1 MRFWGFSLLLLAGC
15 WLPQSVVREKIHDVP
30 GADDTLDSVDGVD
43 TPAIDTDAPPD
54 TVDTPD
60 PVDTIDTPEVDTE
73 PSACWDAEI
82 PSGATGLTLAGDNT
96 NRGDDHA
103 STCTPFEGGQDL
115 AWSWEVPQT
124 GCYVFSTAGS
134 GFDSVLYLLDGCQ
147 DELVCNDDVAYEL
160 GEYSSEVHAQ
170 LSADQVVTVVV
181 DGYDADAVGDV
192 SLSFW
197 QGEDLAYDVDA
208 GFLEGL
214 LYTGSNSGQ
223 DTTLSFG
230 STDDCSDDGGRDV
243 LIRWQ
248 ASGSGVFRFSVSR
261 ADFDT
266 VLSVHRP
273 CDTEAFRC
281 TDAARPVLGGNG
293 LQEEIDMTLDLGEV
307 VILRVAGARFLGA
320 ADTGTFDL
328 RVRYIEP

>member
-1 MRFWGFSLLLLAGC
+1 MRFWVFTLLLTGC

-30 GADDTLDSVDGVD
+30 GDDSTLDSVDVVD
-43 TPAIDTDAPPD
+43 TPVIDTDEPPD

-60 PVDTIDTPEVDTE
+60 PVDTTIDTPVDTDL
-73 PSACWDAEI
+73 PVCWDAEI
-82 PSGATGLTLAGDNT
+82 PSGATGLTLAGDN
-96 NRGDDHA
+96 NERGDNHA

-124 GCYVFSTAGS
+124 GCYVISTAGS

-160 GEYSSEVHAQ
+160 NDYSSEVHAQ
-170 LSADQVVTVVV
+170 LTADQIVTVVV
-181 DGYDADAVGDV
+181 DGYDADAVGNV

-197 QGEDLAYDVDA
+197 QGEEVAYDVDA
-208 GFLEGL
+208 GFVEGL
-214 LYTGSNSGQ
+214 LYTGSNSGE
-223 DTTLSFG
+223 DTTLSFAEA
-230 STDDCSDDGGRDV
+230 DDCSDDGGRDV
-243 LIRWQ
+243 LVRWQ
-248 ASGSGVFRFSVSR
+248 ASGSGVFRFSISH

-266 VLSVHRP
+266 VLSVHRA
-273 CDTEAFRC
+273 CDTLAFRC
-281 TDAARPVLGGNG
+281 ADVVRPVLGGNG
-293 LQEEIDMTLDLGEV
+293 TQEEIDMTLDLGEV

-328 RVRYIEP
+328 RVRYVEP

>member
-15 WLPQSVVREKIHDVP
+15 WLPQSVVREKIHDLP
-30 GADDTLDSVDGVD
+30 GEDDGIDTPLVD
-43 TPAIDTDAPPD
+43 TDPPPD
-54 TVDTPD
+54 TVDTSDSVD
-60 PVDTIDTPEVDTE
+60 PVDTVDTPVDTDL
-73 PSACWDAEI
+73 PTCWDAEI

-134 GFDSVLYLLDGCQ
+134 DFDSVLYLLDGCQ
-147 DELVCNDDVAYEL
+147 YELVCNDDQAFEL
-160 GEYSSEVHAQ
+160 GEYSSEVHAY
-170 LSADQVVTVVV
+170 LSAEQVVTVVV
-181 DGYDADAVGDV
+181 DGYNADAVGDV

-197 QGEDLAYDVDA
+197 QGEELAFDFDA
-208 GFLEGL
+208 GIAEGL
-214 LYTGSNSGQ
+214 LFSGANTGQ
-223 DTTLSFG
+223 DTTLSFAG
-230 STDDCSDDGGRDV
+230 ADDCVNDGGRDV

-248 ASGSGVFRFSVSR
+248 AAESGVFRFSLSR

-266 VLSVHRP
+266 VLSIHRP

-281 TDAARPVLGGNG
+281 ADVTRPVLGGNG
-293 LQEEIDMTLDLGEV
+293 LQAEIDMTLDLGEV

-320 ADTGTFDL
+320 AATGTFDL
-328 RVRYIEP
+328 RVRPLDL